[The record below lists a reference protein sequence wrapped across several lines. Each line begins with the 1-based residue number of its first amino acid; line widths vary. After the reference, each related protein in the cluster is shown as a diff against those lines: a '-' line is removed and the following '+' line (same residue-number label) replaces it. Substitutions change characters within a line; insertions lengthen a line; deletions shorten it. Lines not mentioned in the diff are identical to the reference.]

1 LSKKDNISQINTISL
16 NRLTRYLNN
25 VLRMGRI
32 VQEMYYKFGDAYIE
46 RNDKLSKEIINQDD
60 RLDFL
65 EASLNYESAILL
77 SSGNYTGIYLKTCFM
92 SSKLVQIFEN
102 MGDICEKN
110 AKLIIEILK
119 TPSNINASNF
129 EDSLEITKENLS
141 IVLSS
146 LSDLINIKATKLVT
160 DQVKESFFENAK
172 KSCIFNEE
180 VKGLIEAYKSYLYKS
195 KETVKSASLHIEVLN
210 NVTDF
215 SDFITNI
222 SENIIWALTGELYK
236 CRNND
241 LELFYFLGEEN
252 Q

>member
-1 LSKKDNISQINTISL
+1 MFKKENVSQINSISL

-32 VQEMYYKFGDAYIE
+32 VQEMYYKFGDTYLE
-46 RNDKLSKEIINQDD
+46 RNDKLAKEIINQDD
-60 RLDFL
+60 RLDFI
-65 EASLNYESAILL
+65 EASLNYESVILL
-77 SSGNYTGIYLKTCFM
+77 SSGNYTGIYLKACFM

-110 AKLIIEILK
+110 AKLMIEILK
-119 TPSNINASNF
+119 TPSTVNAINF
-129 EDSLEITKENLS
+129 EDSLELTKENLS

-146 LSDLINIKATKLVT
+146 LSDLINIKAAKLMT
-160 DQVKESFFENAK
+160 DQVKESFFEKAK
-172 KSCIFNEE
+172 KSCILNEE
-180 VKGLIEAYKSYLYKS
+180 VKGLIDAYKSYLYKS
-195 KETVKSASLHIEVLN
+195 KESIKSASLHIEVLN
-210 NVTDF
+210 NLANF
-215 SDFITNI
+215 SDLITNI

-252 Q
+252 S